1 MDKLELLAAIRSERA
16 ALDALVASI
25 DDAAL
30 TAPHVGHGALAPT
43 LDDGHSVKDLLAHIS
58 LWEGIC
64 ARWLQAVARG
74 ETPDRPEVI
83 DVDAT
88 NARAHAAAQGTPLA
102 GVLDE
107 SRRAHQSLLDAVGA
121 LSDADLAD
129 EARFGWPTWRMVSG
143 NSDEHY
149 REHIDQITAWRRGIS
164 G

>member
-1 MDKLELLAAIRSERA
+1 MTKTELLARMRSEHA
-16 ALDALVASI
+16 ALDAFVASI

-30 TAPHVGHGALAPT
+30 TAPA

-58 LWEGIC
+58 LWERLC
-64 ARWLQAVARG
+64 AKWLEAVARG

-88 NARAHAAAQGTPLA
+88 NARDHAAAKDAPLA
-102 GVLDE
+102 EVLAE
-107 SRRAHQSLLDAVGA
+107 SSVTYQALLDAVDA

-129 EARFGWPTWRMVSG
+129 EQRFGWPAWQLVRV

-149 REHIDQITAWRRGIS
+149 REHIDQITAWRRSLS